1 MTIAELEFLLER
13 GLSESL
19 SASLD
24 QPLAGY
30 RPRVSLID
38 KSGRKKRHNA
48 AADNWSPESGEIRI
62 TFEAEPESEPNRPV
76 STAAKGEIPPEVFAD
91 GLQDLVRH
99 LDRAESR
106 PGYNFVSLK
115 WFRDSVLAAVRPEWA
130 NPEGRNRILREAIEA
145 RLVLTSKV
153 PNPKSP
159 EFPVTALRL
168 NRSLPEVQ
176 AILGNRDTVSADFQP
191 VAIRGEAISTTI
203 LRERR

>member
-1 MTIAELEFLLER
+1 MKKTTIAELEFLLER

-24 QPLAGY
+24 EPLAGY
-30 RPRVSLID
+30 RPRVSLFD
-38 KSGRKKRHNA
+38 KTGRKKRHNA

-62 TFEAEPESEPNRPV
+62 TFEAEPEAEPIPPV
-76 STAAKGEIPPEVFAD
+76 STAAKGEIPKKEAVPD

-115 WFRDSVLAAVRPEWA
+115 WFRDSVLPAVRPEWA
-130 NPEGRNRILREAIEA
+130 NPEDRNHSLREAIEA
-145 RLVLTSKV
+145 RFVLTSKV

-159 EFPVTALRL
+159 EFPECCA
-168 NRSLPEVQ
+168 
-176 AILGNRDTVSADFQP
+176 AA
-191 VAIRGEAISTTI
+191 
-203 LRERR
+203 